1 MKVKEAKARIE
12 HLKEIS
18 GDDEA
23 AHIEED
29 DLRDDFIIFVAKR
42 KDRIGKIAKI
52 ILTSEDVSF
61 SRWCA

>member
-1 MKVKEAKARIE
+1 MTIKEAKNRIE
-12 HLKEIS
+12 HLKEIA

-29 DLRDDFIIFVAKR
+29 DLRDDFILYVAKR

-52 ILTSEDVSF
+52 ILTSEEVQF